1 MHARVSLR
9 LPAHRKLFPV
19 GRVHQPQRAREC
31 NLRRLL
37 ALLVCETQELL
48 EGDTFMNLCKSLM
61 TILFAVLFFAAAGC
75 SQQVLAQASPT
86 VSQTDKQE
94 DETNLDT
101 QLYLLVATNQ
111 EVDDAKLPATLDPV
125 VKQLRASLPF
135 KNYRLAATL
144 INRVKNDGRLNLKW
158 IGGPMG
164 PSGAVSS
171 TTPSFNEFKV
181 NNVKLFRNAAGRRLV
196 RMEGFG
202 FGVRI
207 PIVTTSAVATNGPP
221 VAPIINYEST
231 GLNTDISMGEGEP
244 VVVGTLNIGPSGDA
258 IILVM
263 SARSTSK

>member
-1 MHARVSLR
+1 M
-9 LPAHRKLFPV
+9 
-19 GRVHQPQRAREC
+19 
-31 NLRRLL
+31 NLRKSVTSVMFLML
-37 ALLVCETQELL
+37 FVCMFV
-48 EGDTFMNLCKSLM
+48 G
-61 TILFAVLFFAAAGC
+61 G
-75 SQQVLAQASPT
+75 SQLVLAQSPEPAIE
-86 VSQTDKQE
+86 SDKQD

-111 EVDDAKLPATLDPV
+111 EVDDAKLPAALEPV

-144 INRVKNDGRLNLKW
+144 LNRVKNNSRLNLKW
-158 IGGPMG
+158 IGGPLV
-164 PSGAVSS
+164 PSGAVSAS
-171 TTPSFNEFKV
+171 TPSFNEFKV
-181 NNVKLFRNAAGRRLV
+181 NNVKLLRDVGSQRIV

-207 PIVTTSAVATNGPP
+207 PIITASTVASNGPM
-221 VAPIINYEST
+221 APIINYEST
-231 GLNTDISMGEGEP
+231 GLNTDISMREGEP